1 MAGPWT
7 KYGGSATPTQPPA
20 VIYGEVDPFKVS
32 GEARADRSAERQ
44 DAAALRA
51 AEASDR
57 AAAAADRA
65 AANDARKLAAEDRK
79 LSAGG
84 GIDATESERT
94 AAFLAT
100 RVANGLDTLKG
111 IGTGGD
117 ATLGS
122 KIAESLPFGLG
133 NYTLDSDRQRA
144 ATAQLDVLDAALTLG
159 TGAAYTKEQIEGYR
173 QSYFPQPGD
182 GPDVVADKS
191 ARLKVLLEAA
201 RVKAGSAAP
210 AIDRALA
217 NAGAGQPLAVE
228 VTDTG
233 EGPYSPQGM
242 SVEQLAELERGGF
255 KINQATGMYERP
267 APPTDESRNSVLGT
281 VDAAVRGIADTVT
294 LGYADEIAAAGQTV
308 FGGGTMAEN
317 LARERGIDRQDE
329 RVNPYARLGGQI
341 AGGFALPTGAATGA
355 RGLARI
361 GALYGAGYGSGSAEG
376 SATDRLIGAGKGG
389 VTGAL
394 VGGGLGAIGSRLGRG
409 GGGPDGGG
417 NAVMQA
423 GQALGVQPM
432 AADVAGP
439 LTGRLTA
446 GVAQTVGGAG
456 PIVRSA
462 QRVQQGAGDA
472 LGRIAAAE
480 GAPVRQEVLG
490 ETAQRAAQGY
500 IDRSRQAGGAMYQEA
515 RDLAGNARVQGRGAI
530 EALDANLAE
539 LGQTA
544 STSAPVISGLQR
556 FRDDL
561 AVTLENGTTGR
572 RRLPVDAIRSLRTN
586 IRAEAQTDALRATDY
601 QRRANQVLD
610 ALSEDIASQLPPAAR
625 DAFRKADAAWAERLN
640 VIDDVM
646 SEVIGPQGD
655 RSAERV
661 AQRLQNMS
669 RGDSARL
676 RTFMNNINPEEAGV
690 VRGSLIQE
698 LGRSSSGQ
706 QNAAG
711 DAFSLSS
718 FLTNYDKLPD
728 RSRQLLFRGDSRQAI
743 ENLATLAEGSR
754 NAARFANTS
763 NTGGATNASNMIQNA
778 SAIAGW
784 GSAGA
789 SLVLENVTA
798 RMLASPAFA
807 RVLARPPAD
816 RGRFIRRAVEA
827 GARDPA
833 IQPDV
838 TRLVQALEASPGRAA
853 AEDNRQ

>member
-1 MAGPWT
+1 MEEEWWASDPVDAQATITAAKETEGERVAAGLT
-7 KYGGSATPTQPPA
+7 TRLTNAKNAIARA
-20 VIYGEVDPFKVS
+20 VKDDPDADAPGFFEVAAGAFGD
-32 GEARADRSAERQ
+32 EARNFAQPSRRRDVY
-44 DAAALRA
+44 
-51 AEASDR
+51 
-57 AAAAADRA
+57 
-65 AANDARKLAAEDRK
+65 N
-79 LSAGG
+79 
-84 GIDATESERT
+84 
-94 AAFLAT
+94 
-100 RVANGLDTLKG
+100 
-111 IGTGGD
+111 
-117 ATLGS
+117 
-122 KIAESLPFGLG
+122 
-133 NYTLDSDRQRA
+133 
-144 ATAQLDVLDAALTLG
+144 AQLDALDAALTLG
-159 TGAAYTKEQIEGYR
+159 TGAAYTKEQLANYSATLFPRVTDDGSNIAEKR
-173 QSYFPQPGD
+173 RRFEELIQSG
-182 GPDVVADKS
+182 
-191 ARLKVLLEAA
+191 RI
-201 RVKAGSAAP
+201 KAGDAAP
-210 AIDRALA
+210 AIDKAVEASRLLFGDDAA
-217 NAGAGQPLAVE
+217 KKEGNRPLAVD

-376 SATDRLIGAGKGG
+376 SATDRLIGAAQGG

-394 VGGGLGAIGSRLGRG
+394 VGGGLGAIGSRFAGRG
-409 GGGPDGGG
+409 GGGGPTGGRG

-423 GQALGVQPM
+423 GDALGVQPL
-432 AADVAGP
+432 AADVGGP

-456 PIVRSA
+456 PVMRGA
-462 QRVQQGAGDA
+462 QRVRQGAGEA
-472 LGRIAAAE
+472 LNRIATAE
-480 GAPVRQEVLG
+480 GAPVRQEILG

-500 IDRSRQAGGAMYQEA
+500 IDRSRAAGGAMYQEA
-515 RDLAGNARVQGRGAI
+515 RNLAGDTRIQGRGAI
-530 EALDANLAE
+530 DALDANLAE
-539 LGQTA
+539 LSQTA

-561 AVTLENGTTGR
+561 AVTLENGATGR

-586 IRAEAQTDALRATDY
+586 IRAEAQTEGLRATDY

-610 ALSEDIASQLPPAAR
+610 ALSEDIAGQLPPAAR
-625 DAFRKADAAWAERLN
+625 DAFRQADAAWSERLN

-807 RVLARPPAD
+807 RVLARPPAE